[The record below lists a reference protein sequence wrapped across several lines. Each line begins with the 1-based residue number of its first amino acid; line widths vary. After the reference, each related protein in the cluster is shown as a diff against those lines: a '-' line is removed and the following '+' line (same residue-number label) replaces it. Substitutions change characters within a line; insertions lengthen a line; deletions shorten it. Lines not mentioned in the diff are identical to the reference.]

1 MSLLVFRSTKHGAL
15 RTAVFCAL
23 IALGINA
30 QAVETLC
37 NPSEIVVFSCP
48 IARSTKIAS
57 VCASETLT
65 EQKGYVQYRFG
76 TRKKIEL
83 EFPKDRQGSVDQF
96 VLSFYMR
103 PMVTRASISFEIHG
117 NRYAVTSDDES
128 EEGYERHEH
137 GVDVVTATGKH
148 VSLPCGK
155 GVKADF
161 LHVRDAMP
169 CEADESGNCMW

>member
-1 MSLLVFRSTKHGAL
+1 MSLRVFGSTMHGAL
-15 RTAVFCAL
+15 HTLVFCIL
-23 IALGINA
+23 IAMGINA
-30 QAVETLC
+30 QAAETLC

-83 EFPKDRQGSVDQF
+83 EFPSDRQGSVNQF
-96 VLSFYMR
+96 VLDFYIR

-117 NRYAVTSDDES
+117 NRYAVISDDES

-137 GVDVVTATGKH
+137 GIKVVTATGKN

-155 GVKADF
+155 RVKSDF
-161 LHVRDAMP
+161 LHVRDVMP